1 MPHPDGSNPIGLIVD
16 NDLKPLRF
24 SSSFADMKRIATLC
38 ALVLVTAC
46 SKNADKAPDGAVATE
61 TTTTAAAAPATA
73 PPPAAVPVAPTP
85 TPAAPIG
92 FDPATAPVA
101 NPTLG
106 AWPYFSLID
115 GYTRFTAENKPG
127 DSKKE
132 FLKDVA
138 YDRYEFF
145 DGTKLIP
152 VEGRLFTVRADGKGA
167 SFFQAQKTYE
177 KPVHDLGGVTV
188 WEGTGQVMDDRKIDF
203 SEARQRGGY
212 RKYDKMGV
220 YMVRTPTREIWVEVY
235 QPWDHVDEN
244 YWLTIVEKKALE
256 MKAKVL
262 PAEALKAALDATGHV
277 ALYINFDTD
286 KTAMKAESAPI
297 VGEVVKLLTANP
309 TLKLTVEGHTDNA
322 GTPPH
327 NQVLSEGRANAVVG
341 ALMAQGIG
349 FDRLAA
355 KGFGQTKPVADNGTE
370 DGRAKNRRVEL
381 VKR

>member
-1 MPHPDGSNPIGLIVD
+1 MN
-16 NDLKPLRF
+16 RF
-24 SSSFADMKRIATLC
+24 HMLC
-38 ALVLVTAC
+38 LAALLAAC
-46 SKNADKAPDGAVATE
+46 SKEKDKAPEPAAQPAVATPA
-61 TTTTAAAAPATA
+61 TPVPAAVPAAAMPAAAPAA
-73 PPPAAVPVAPTP
+73 PA
-85 TPAAPIG
+85 G
-92 FDPATAPVA
+92 FDPAAAPVA
-101 NPTLG
+101 NPTLR
-106 AWPYFSLID
+106 AWPYFSIID

-152 VEGRLFTVRADGKGA
+152 VEGRLFTVRADGSGA
-167 SFFQAQKTYE
+167 SFFEVQKTYE
-177 KPVHDLGGVTV
+177 KLVHDLGGVTV
-188 WEGTGQVMDDRKIDF
+188 WEGTGQVMVDKKIDF
-203 SEARQRGGY
+203 SEARHRASY
-212 RKYDKMGV
+212 RRSDKMGV

-235 QPWDHVDEN
+235 QPWDHVAES
-244 YWLTIVEKKALE
+244 YWLTVVEKKALE
-256 MKAKVL
+256 VKAKVL
-262 PAEALKAALDATGHV
+262 PAEALKAALDANGHV

-286 KTAMKAESAPI
+286 KTAMKPESAPI

-309 TLKLTVEGHTDNA
+309 ALKLTVEGHTDNA

-327 NQVLSEGRANAVVG
+327 NQTLSEGRANAVVG

-349 FDRLAA
+349 MDRLAA
-355 KGFGQTKPVADNGTE
+355 KGFGQSKPLAGNDTE